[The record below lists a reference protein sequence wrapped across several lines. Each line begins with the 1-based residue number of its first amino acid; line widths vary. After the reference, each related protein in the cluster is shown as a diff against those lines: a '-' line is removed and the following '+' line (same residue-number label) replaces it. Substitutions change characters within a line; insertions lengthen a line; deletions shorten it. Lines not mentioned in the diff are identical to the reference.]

1 VLKKL
6 KSVVNVLVKVLI
18 GWFVVIATLNT
29 SKQYMYDR
37 VFTCTG
43 WFFSIF
49 RFPYLFLRPASHL
62 TTLRRQLLEIAL
74 VKLQKIS
81 PGYPIPFKIL
91 GSNHLLDFLN
101 QGQTPILISPHLRV
115 TSLLSAYLERSGY
128 RSAIV
133 SSPNLN
139 VGGRNAGMEQEIFHI
154 KPDKKCFFEI
164 RRYLSIGVPVLVFP
178 DYDKKQAS
186 GEMQKLISPNVF
198 KFVEIHQLALLFMWV
213 DVAKD
218 GTILIE
224 FVAPHTRDKV
234 ELTDQFIKFIKD
246 RIEWD
251 VRVSNP

>member
-91 GSNHLLDFLN
+91 S
-101 QGQTPILISPHLRV
+101 T
-115 TSLLSAYLERSGY
+115 YLERSGY

-139 VGGRNAGMEQEIFHI
+139 VGGLNAGMEQEIFHI

-218 GTILIE
+218 GTVLIE
-224 FVAPHTRDKV
+224 FVAPNTRDKV

-251 VRVSNP
+251 VRISNP